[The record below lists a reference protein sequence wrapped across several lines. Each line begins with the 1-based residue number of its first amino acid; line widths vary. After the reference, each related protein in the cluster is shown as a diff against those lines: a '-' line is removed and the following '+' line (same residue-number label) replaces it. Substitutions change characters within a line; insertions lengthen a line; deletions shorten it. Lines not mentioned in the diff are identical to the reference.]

1 MAATM
6 AYSVFLA
13 NAMISQAFGDTAT
26 YPQNIVEAMLE
37 LTSSQMKDCFWGSNL
52 DNAIRYLTAH
62 RLELLRQKQ
71 GSLGEVL
78 TSQDRQNAALAQ
90 SLPVGAKIN
99 SISSSQGSNTVSFA
113 PTPVE
118 TGQSQ
123 SKQAWYQGRPGNEES
138 LGSTVWGLLYNS
150 LQPVQRSQL
159 LTFARTT

>member
-1 MAATM
+1 MATTM
-6 AYSVFLA
+6 TYSVFLA

-37 LTSSQMKDCFWGSNL
+37 LTSSQMKDCFWGDNL
-52 DNAIRYLTAH
+52 NNAIRYLTAH

-71 GSLGEVL
+71 GSLGAITTV
-78 TSQDRQNAALAQ
+78 QDKQNAALAQ

-99 SISSSQGSNTVSFA
+99 SITSSQGSNTVSFA
-113 PTPVE
+113 PTPLE

-123 SKQAWYQGRPGNEES
+123 SKKAWYQGRPGNDES
-138 LGSTVWGLLYNS
+138 LGSTLWGLLYNS
-150 LQPVQRSQL
+150 LQPAQRSQL